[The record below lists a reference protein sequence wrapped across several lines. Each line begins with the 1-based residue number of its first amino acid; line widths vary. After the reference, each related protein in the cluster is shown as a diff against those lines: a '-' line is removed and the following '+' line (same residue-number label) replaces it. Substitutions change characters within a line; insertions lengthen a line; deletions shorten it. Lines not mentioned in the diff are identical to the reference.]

1 MARTALGRRWQRTRR
16 RYFPTRQDAFRA
28 DSGAELDALAE
39 ALDLTRLAPEQ
50 FLQLLIAIHAVGEA
64 GAGVHLSSMST
75 QSLVNLFA
83 KTTKDQVRAISE
95 DQVLRTFVLEE
106 IFRRMAEHL
115 IVEKVLDL
123 SVAVTWQFTR
133 PEDSAGYDVFQ
144 TVIEDG
150 VCSTTQELVRDADT
164 TVTLSVF
171 DFIRMATGGNAAA
184 AAMFVRGRLKIKGDY
199 ALAATIT
206 GYFNIPKPSN

>member
-1 MARTALGRRWQRTRR
+1 M
-16 RYFPTRQDAFRA
+16 
-28 DSGAELDALAE
+28 DSGAELDALSE
-39 ALDLTRLAPEQ
+39 ALDLDKLTAEQ
-50 FLQLLIAIHAVGEA
+50 FVQLMVAIHAVSEA

-75 QSLVNLFA
+75 QSMVNLFA
-83 KTTKDQVRAISE
+83 KTTKDQVRALSE
-95 DQVLRTFVLEE
+95 HAVLRTFVLEE
-106 IFRRMAEHL
+106 IFRRMSEHL
-115 IVEKVLDL
+115 IEEKVLDL
-123 SVAVTWQFTR
+123 SVALTWQFTR
-133 PEDSAGYDVFQ
+133 PEDSGGYDVFQ

-150 VCSTTQELVRDADT
+150 VCTTTRELVREADT

-206 GYFNIPKPSN
+206 GYFNIPRPN

>member
-16 RYFPTRQDAFRA
+16 RYFPTRRDASPA

-39 ALDLTRLAPEQ
+39 ALDLARLSPQQ
-50 FLQLLIAIHAVGEA
+50 FVQLLVAIHAVGEA

-83 KTTKDQVRAISE
+83 RMTKDQVRAISE
-95 DQVLRTFVLEE
+95 DEVLRTFVLEE

-115 IVEKVLDL
+115 IAEKVLDL
-123 SVAVTWQFTR
+123 SVAVTWHFTR

-144 TVIEDG
+144 TVIDDG
-150 VCSTTQELVRDADT
+150 VCSTTRELVREAT

-171 DFIRMATGGNAAA
+171 DFIRMATGGNAVA

-206 GYFNIPKPSN
+206 GYFNIPRPN

>member
-1 MARTALGRRWQRTRR
+1 MGRRWQRTRR
-16 RYFPTRQDAFRA
+16 RYFPTRRDVSPAV
-28 DSGAELDALAE
+28 SGAELDALAE
-39 ALDLTRLAPEQ
+39 ALDLDKLTPEQ
-50 FLQLLIAIHAVGEA
+50 FLQLMVAIHTVSEA

-75 QSLVNLFA
+75 QSMVNLFA
-83 KTTKDQVRAISE
+83 KTTKGQVRAIVE
-95 DQVLRTFVLEE
+95 DEVLRIFVLEE
-106 IFRRMAEHL
+106 IFRRMAESL
-115 IVEKVLDL
+115 IEEKVLDL
-123 SVAVTWQFTR
+123 SVALSWQFTR
-133 PEDSAGYDVFQ
+133 PAEAGQFDVFQ

-150 VCSTTQELVRDADT
+150 VCTTTREPVREPDT

-206 GYFNIPKPSN
+206 GYFDIPKPNLR